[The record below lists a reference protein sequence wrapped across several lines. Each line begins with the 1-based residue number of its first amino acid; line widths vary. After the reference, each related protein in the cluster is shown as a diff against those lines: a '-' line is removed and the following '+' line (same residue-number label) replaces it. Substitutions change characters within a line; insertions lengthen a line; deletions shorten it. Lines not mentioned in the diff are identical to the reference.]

1 MNGYLYLS
9 VDITLIEDLDGI
21 VMDYQLNMKLI
32 NNLALNSKK
41 IMRKWELNNIMLIAE
56 AL

>member
-1 MNGYLYLS
+1 MYLS
-9 VDITLIEDLDGI
+9 LDITLIEDLDGT

-32 NNLALNSKK
+32 NNLELNSKK

-56 AL
+56 TL